1 MDSKGVEV
9 MCKLKKHSTIRI
21 HEQEQ
26 SAHCREKDTG
36 GSCGGTGDVGVKTS
50 DSQPHMYND
59 THCTPR
65 QFSTIINL

>member
-1 MDSKGVEV
+1 MQRP
-9 MCKLKKHSTIRI
+9 STIRI

-50 DSQPHMYND
+50 DSQPHVCND
-59 THCTPR
+59 TPRTLR
-65 QFSTIINL
+65 QFSTIINS